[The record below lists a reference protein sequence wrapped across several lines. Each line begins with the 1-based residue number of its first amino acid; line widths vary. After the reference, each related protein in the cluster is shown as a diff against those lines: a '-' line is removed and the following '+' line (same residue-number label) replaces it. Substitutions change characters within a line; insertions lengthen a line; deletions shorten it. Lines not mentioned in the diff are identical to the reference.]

1 MMQQPELES
10 KPTDLREL
18 LRVLRRRRGSIAL
31 TTVVVTALAVG
42 SVMWRTPVY
51 TSIAEVEVRP
61 LTIDEQLQP
70 FASDS
75 FVNMDTEAAR
85 VTQEPVARL
94 AAPALDLDPDSP
106 ADLAEATKDVEV
118 AVQANTTFLEISCT
132 KARPAE
138 ARLCA
143 DSFATVYIQDRVG
156 NARNL
161 YDERVK
167 AEQERIQQ
175 ANDQIELLNERL
187 DQLSEGED
195 AARATIEAQIEAQS
209 QLIVAAQT
217 NVLSLPTASPDAAVM
232 VRSADLP
239 IEPSNKDL
247 LPTAVLAAMLG
258 LALGIGLALLR
269 ERLAEPIAGRQDLE
283 EVLDAQ
289 VLAAVPTL
297 PTTLYGRRPLLVT
310 LNSPESPASQA
321 YRGAGAALLHLA
333 REASLKVIALTGPGQ
348 GEGKTPATG
357 NLAVALAQSGREVI
371 AVSCDLRNPTLHT
384 HLNRDNEV
392 GLTDLLMGVASVLD
406 ALQQTEVPGLFFIAS
421 GAMPDNPTDLLGSE
435 AMGRLLAAL
444 RTRFDFVLL
453 DAGPGL
459 VADALF
465 LAPHADGMIV
475 VADAAKTSRGAV
487 AHLRRQVESAGGFI
501 IGGILN
507 NWGPKHAS
515 HAYPYYLRPD
525 QGMRT
530 PARSVEDRA
539 GSDTEDRAKVEWS
552 GLSSTQRDAP
562 RVAPTSQ
569 EEASE
574 EEASPVG
581 SRATDPDDHP

>member
-1 MMQQPELES
+1 MPPELD
-10 KPTDLREL
+10 PQLIDLREL
-18 LRVLRRRRGSIAL
+18 LSMLRRGRGSIAL
-31 TTVVVTALAVG
+31 LTFVITAFAVG
-42 SVMWRTPVY
+42 FVTWRAPVY
-51 TSIAEVEVRP
+51 TSLAEVEVRP

-75 FVNMDTEAAR
+75 FVNMETEAAR

-94 AAPALDLDPDSP
+94 AASALDLDPNSP
-106 ADLAEATKDVEV
+106 ADLAAVTEDVDV
-118 AVQANTTFLEISCT
+118 TVQANTTFLEISCT
-132 KARPAE
+132 QGSPAR
-138 ARLCA
+138 ARRCA
-143 DSFATVYIQDRVG
+143 SSFATLYIQDRVE

-167 AEQERIQQ
+167 AEQQKIQQ
-175 ANDQIELLNERL
+175 ANDQNELLNDRL
-187 DQLSEGED
+187 DQLSGEQD
-195 AARATIEAQIEAQS
+195 AARATIEAQIDAQS

-217 NVLSLPTASPDAAVM
+217 NVLSLPTASPDAAVL

-239 IEPSNKDL
+239 IKPSNKDHL
-247 LPTAVLAAMLG
+247 ITGLLAAILG
-258 LALGIGLALLR
+258 LALGIGLALVR
-269 ERLAEPIAGRQDLE
+269 ERLAEPIAGREDLE

-297 PTTLYGRRPLLVT
+297 PTAPYGRRPRLVT

-333 REASLKVIALTGPGQ
+333 REASLKVIALTGPAQ

-357 NLAVALAQSGREVI
+357 NLAVALAQSGRQVI

-384 HLNRDNEV
+384 YLNSDNEV
-392 GLTDLLMGVASVLD
+392 GLTDLLMGGASVGE
-406 ALQQTEVPGLFFIAS
+406 ALQQTEVHGLLFIAS

-435 AMGRLLAAL
+435 DMGRLLAAL

-487 AHLRRQVESAGGFI
+487 AHLRRQVENAGGAI

-515 HAYPYYLRPD
+515 HAYLYYLRPD
-525 QGMRT
+525 QEMRT
-530 PARSVEDRA
+530 PVRSVKDGA
-539 GSDTEDRAKVEWS
+539 GSDAEDHAEVEWS
-552 GLSSTQRDAP
+552 GLSRTQRDSP
-562 RVAPTSQ
+562 RVAPPSQ
-569 EEASE
+569 KEASDA
-574 EEASPVG
+574 EASPVG
-581 SRATDPDDHP
+581 SRPTDPDDHP

>member
-1 MMQQPELES
+1 MRPDLDPQLI
-10 KPTDLREL
+10 DLREF
-18 LRVLRRRRGSIAL
+18 LRLLRRRRGSIVLVTIAI
-31 TTVVVTALAVG
+31 TALAIGFV
-42 SVMWRTPVY
+42 VWRTPVY
-51 TSIAEVEVRP
+51 TSLAEVEVRP

-70 FASDS
+70 FAADS

-94 AAPALDLDPDSP
+94 AATALDLDPNSP
-106 ADLAEATKDVEV
+106 ADLAEATKDVDV
-118 AVQANTTFLEISCT
+118 TVQANTTFLEISCT
-132 KARPAE
+132 KAGRHQ

-187 DQLSEGED
+187 DQLSERQD

-217 NVLSLPTASPDAAVM
+217 NVLTLPTASPDAAVM

-239 IEPSNKDL
+239 ASPSNKDFL
-247 LPTAVLAAMLG
+247 LTGVLAGILG

-269 ERLAEPIAGRQDLE
+269 ERLAEPIAGRIDLE

-297 PTTLYGRRPLLVT
+297 PTALYGRRPLLVT

-321 YRGAGAALLHLA
+321 YRGVGAALLHLA
-333 REASLKVIALTGPGQ
+333 REASLKVIALTGPAQ

-357 NLAVALAQSGREVI
+357 NLAVALAQSGRQVI

-384 HLNRDNEV
+384 YLNRDNEV
-392 GLTDLLMGVASVLD
+392 GLTDLLMGVASAAE
-406 ALQQTEVPGLFFIAS
+406 ALQQTEVSGLFFIAS

-435 AMGRLLAAL
+435 DMGRLLAAL

-487 AHLRRQVESAGGFI
+487 AHLRRQIENAGGFI

-515 HAYPYYLRPD
+515 HAYPYYLRPNP
-525 QGMRT
+525 GGRT
-530 PARSVEDRA
+530 PARPEEDRA
-539 GSDTEDRAKVEWS
+539 EGDGEDSAKVEWS
-552 GLSSTQRDAP
+552 GLSLTQRDAP
-562 RVAPTSQ
+562 RVAPPSQ
-569 EEASE
+569 EEASDA
-574 EEASPVG
+574 EASPLG
-581 SRATDPDDHP
+581 RDPSDFEQHR